1 MSANVEK
8 LRQLLDGLSDE
19 QIEVLIGAIEKEQ
32 ERKEQEESDN
42 VWKSWHSLD
51 VEKASEFLRK
61 SDEILDQEWSVSLK
75 YCRYTGFFIRE
86 DYVVLNFR
94 PIYDDFRNLLWIYVV
109 IDKKTIEERTWK
121 YLEIKY
127 LDYEIDHS
135 DPELES
141 LFP

>member
-8 LRQLLDGLSDE
+8 LRRQLDGLSDE